1 MALASWQL
9 PVQEWATRVSPVLAV
24 LIGALLLCALLP
36 RTALSLIC
44 GALFGAFAGAA
55 WALIAALIAAT
66 STYFAGRWAGREL
79 LLRRAGPRIL
89 KLDNWLAQRGLVAV
103 VVVRLLPIAPFG
115 LVGYAYG
122 ASSVRFG
129 HYLAG
134 TAIGATPSAISY
146 ATIGAAAVSPSSMS
160 WLTFLPA
167 ALGMAI
173 STAAA
178 LHWRRSHLRQIQK
191 ARSPEAIRPVGPAG
205 FTSSS

>member
-1 MALASWQL
+1 MALAAWQL
-9 PVQEWATRVSPVLAV
+9 PVQEWASQVSPALAV
-24 LIGALLLCALLP
+24 LLGVLLLCALVP
-36 RTALSLIC
+36 RTPISLVF
-44 GALFGAFAGAA
+44 GALFGVFSGAA
-55 WALIAALIAAT
+55 LALVAALLAAVV
-66 STYFAGRWAGREL
+66 TYLAGRWAGREVL
-79 LLRRAGPRIL
+79 LKRAGPRIH

-167 ALGMAI
+167 ALGIAI

-178 LHWRRSHLRQIQK
+178 LHWRRL
-191 ARSPEAIRPVGPAG
+191 ARRNPTGVAV
-205 FTSSS
+205 